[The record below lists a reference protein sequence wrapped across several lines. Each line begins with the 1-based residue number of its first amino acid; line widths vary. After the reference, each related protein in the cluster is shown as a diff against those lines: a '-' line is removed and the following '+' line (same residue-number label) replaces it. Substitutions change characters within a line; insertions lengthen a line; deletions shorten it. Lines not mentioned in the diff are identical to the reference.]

1 MERERIAS
9 IIAELECILPV
20 ENAKVPFT
28 QYGGGPDESKIVA
41 TENGYLRLGLEFLK
55 AAFAPH
61 SIGNMPSAVEVKLES
76 ILSEES
82 TISFDWFERVDSL
95 DQRFKPTN
103 TTPFLGYVAALVFG
117 LLIVMTVVGFVTT
130 IRWLFT

>member
-1 MERERIAS
+1 
-9 IIAELECILPV
+9 
-20 ENAKVPFT
+20 
-28 QYGGGPDESKIVA
+28 
-41 TENGYLRLGLEFLK
+41 
-55 AAFAPH
+55 
-61 SIGNMPSAVEVKLES
+61 MPSAVEVKLES
-76 ILSEES
+76 ILSEEY